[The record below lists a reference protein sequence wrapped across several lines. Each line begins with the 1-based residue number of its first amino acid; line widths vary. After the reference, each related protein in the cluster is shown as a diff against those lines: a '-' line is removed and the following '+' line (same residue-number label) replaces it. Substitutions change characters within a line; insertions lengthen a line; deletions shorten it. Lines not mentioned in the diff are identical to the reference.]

1 MFDNLKIRFLFIL
14 ALVLA
19 SGWFLYQNHS
29 ARGSIVTLGL
39 DLQGGTHLAL
49 EVEDQAGA
57 MTPEARADATDRAL
71 QVIRTRIDEL
81 GVAEPVVQK
90 VGEDRIIVELPGARP
105 EDQRRAK
112 EIIQRSAFLQFKI
125 VRPLGELQSALARM
139 DRAVTEAAGTG
150 AVVGPDAPAAP
161 APGVTDLF
169 QPVPRDTA
177 AGDTAAVADTAGDTT
192 AVAAAQTS
200 PQDTALAARP
210 LSSLL
215 LPTGAEGQ
223 FAVEEE
229 NVERVQQYLA
239 LPEVQRLLPRGTE
252 LRWGFQPRGEQAQPY
267 RILYLLETRPIITG
281 EYLQDAQA
289 QRDPQFG
296 RPEVTFEF
304 NRRGGRIFER
314 ATGEN
319 VGNLMAIILDERVY
333 SAPIIQ
339 SQIGSRGRIEL
350 GGASM
355 EEARDLALVLRAGA
369 LPAPLGIIEER
380 TVGPSLGQ
388 DSIDKGRIAGL
399 IGITLVVLVMLLY
412 YRVSGAMAV
421 VALGFYV
428 LLVLGGLASIDAALT
443 LPGIAGLVLSIGMAV
458 DANVLIFERIREEL
472 AVGRSPRGAVSEG
485 FANALSA
492 IVDSNLTTL
501 ITAFILYQF
510 GTGPIRGFAVVLAI
524 GIIAS
529 MFTAIFVTRTFF
541 MLYLERRSAREAISI

>member
-1 MFDNLKIRFLFIL
+1 MFDNLKTRFLLIA

-19 SGWFLYQNHS
+19 SGWFLYQNYND
-29 ARGSIVTLGL
+29 RGSIVTLGL

-49 EVEDQAGA
+49 EVDDPAGA
-57 MTPEARADATDRAL
+57 LTREARIDATDRAL
-71 QVIRTRIDEL
+71 QVIRTRTDEL

-90 VGEDRIIVELPGARP
+90 VGDDRIIVELPGARA
-105 EDQRRAK
+105 EDQQRAK

-125 VRPLGELQSALARM
+125 LRPTTEMETVLPRV
-139 DRAVTEAAGTG
+139 DRAIVDALG
-150 AVVGPDAPAAP
+150 AEGLAPAETPAQPAAP
-161 APGVTDLF
+161 GVGDLL
-169 QPVPRDTA
+169 QEA
-177 AGDTAAVADTAGDTT
+177 
-192 AVAAAQTS
+192 
-200 PQDTALAARP
+200 PQDTAADDTLGAVAAPTTPEEAAPAARP
-210 LSSLL
+210 LSTVL

-223 FAVEEE
+223 FAVAEEDF
-229 NVERVQQYLA
+229 ERVQQYLA
-239 LPEVQRLLPRGTE
+239 LPQVQRLIPRGRE
-252 LRWGFQPRGEQAQPY
+252 LRWGFQPRDQAQGF
-267 RILYLLETRPIITG
+267 RILYLMDARPIITG

-296 RPEVTFEF
+296 RPEVVFEF

-319 VGNLMAIILDERVY
+319 VGNLMAIVLDDRVY

-350 GGASM
+350 GGASI

-369 LPAPLGIIEER
+369 LPAPLSIIEER

-388 DSIDKGRIAGL
+388 DSIDRGVLAGI

-412 YRVSGAMAV
+412 YRVAGMLAV
-421 VALGFYV
+421 LALGFYM
-428 LLVLGGLASIDAALT
+428 LLLLGGLAGIGATMT

-472 AVGRSPRGAVSEG
+472 ALGRQPRTAVAEG
-485 FANALSA
+485 FGHALSA

-501 ITAFILYQF
+501 ITAAILFQF

-529 MFTAIFVTRTFF
+529 MFTAIFVTRSLF
-541 MLYLERRSAREAISI
+541 MLYLERRGAPQAISI

>member
-1 MFDNLKIRFLFIL
+1 MFDNLKIRFLLIL

-29 ARGSIVTLGL
+29 ARGTIVTLGL

-49 EVEDQAGA
+49 EVDDPTGA
-57 MTPEARADATDRAL
+57 MAPAARQDATDRAL

-125 VRPLGELQSALARM
+125 VRPLAEMQAALPRM
-139 DRAVTEAAGTG
+139 DRAVTEAVGAG
-150 AVVGPDAPAAP
+150 AVTQPDAPAAP

-169 QPVPRDTA
+169 QPAPRDTA
-177 AGDTAAVADTAGDTT
+177 PGDTVAGDTAV
-192 AVAAAQTS
+192 VAAQTT

-210 LSSLL
+210 LSSIL
-215 LPTGAEGQ
+215 LPSGAEGQ

-229 NVERVQQYLA
+229 NVARVQQYLA
-239 LPEVQRLLPRGTE
+239 LPQVQRLLPRGSE

-296 RPEVTFEF
+296 RPEATFEF

-369 LPAPLGIIEER
+369 LPAPLSIIEER

-388 DSIDKGRIAGL
+388 DSIDKGSMAGM
-399 IGITLVVLVMLLY
+399 IGITLVVLIMLLY

-421 VALGFYV
+421 AALVFYM
-428 LLVLGGLASIDAALT
+428 LLVLGGLAAIGAALT

-472 AVGRSPRGAVSEG
+472 AVGRSPRTAVSEG

-541 MLYLERRSAREAISI
+541 MLYLERRSAPEAISI